1 MNVPGQSVHSCGPQ
15 SKKNYDPSLVSE
27 HFATFCT
34 STVGILKLKV
44 REFKKVP
51 GGCGSLAGGQGG
63 DERKKLVQY
72 DQAGSPVGVTDGE
85 ELQILGPGCY
95 MSPEKGQGNK
105 EIQIKE
111 QEHLGLS
118 ESPSRI

>member
-1 MNVPGQSVHSCGPQ
+1 M
-15 SKKNYDPSLVSE
+15 
-27 HFATFCT
+27 
-34 STVGILKLKV
+34 KLKV
-44 REFKKVP
+44 WKSDRVP
-51 GGCGSLAGGQGG
+51 IWESKYSGGCGSLAGGQGG
-63 DERKKLVQY
+63 DGRKKLVQY

-85 ELQILGPGCY
+85 ELQIIGPGCY

-118 ESPSRI
+118 ESPSRV